1 MYTTCKNWLLGMS
14 VSGLWLLGAAPVCA
28 VEPAAAARDRQLERV
43 VEREPPATPDPQM
56 QAVLDELQQLYETP
70 LEKLTPAEA
79 RQRPGPHAA
88 VTMLLKKHGK
98 PTEPLAM
105 KDVYNLEIA
114 GQHGRIPLRIYLP
127 DGVAKP
133 LPVVVYWHGGGWVLG
148 DLNTYDASCRA
159 LAKSASCLVI
169 SCDYRHAPEHP
180 FPAATDDALT
190 AYRWAIEN
198 AAKYGGDPRRI
209 AVAGESAG
217 GNLAAVTAMRAR
229 DEHLQLP
236 VYQLLIYPVLDFN
249 LESASYQ
256 EHAAAAPLNRDMM
269 QWFWAQYLKDADQGD
284 NLYASPL
291 RAKRFDKLPPAMIIT
306 ADIDP
311 LRSEGEAYADKLRN
325 AGVPVEYA
333 NYQGVTHEFF
343 GMGAV
348 IDKAREAVTRAA
360 DGLQRAFEPSTTT
373 R

>member
-1 MYTTCKNWLLGMS
+1 MYAKWQCGLLAMS
-14 VSGLWLLGAAPVCA
+14 LGGLICGHPSLINAA
-28 VEPAAAARDRQLERV
+28 EPDADAREQQADRA
-43 VEREPPATPDPQM
+43 VERELPATPDPQM
-56 QAVLDELQQLYETP
+56 QSVLDELQKLYETP
-70 LEKLTPAEA
+70 LAKLTPAEV
-79 RQRPGPHAA
+79 RYGPGPHEA
-88 VTMLLKKHGK
+88 VTRLLKKHGK
-98 PTEPLAM
+98 PTEPIAM
-105 KDVYNLEIA
+105 KDVLNLEIA
-114 GQHGRIPLRIYLP
+114 GQEGRIPVRIYLP

-133 LPVVVYWHGGGWVLG
+133 MPVVVYWHGGGWVLG
-148 DLNTYDASCRA
+148 DLDTYDASCRA
-159 LAKSASCLVI
+159 LAKTASCLVI

-180 FPAATDDALT
+180 FPAAADDALT

-229 DEHLQLP
+229 DEHLQMP

-249 LESASYQ
+249 LESASYK
-256 EHAAAAPLNRDMM
+256 EHAAAAPLNGEMM
-269 QWFWAQYLKDADQGD
+269 QWFWAQYLKDADHAD
-284 NLYASPL
+284 NPYASPL

-325 AGVPVEYA
+325 AGVPVEHA
-333 NYQGVTHEFF
+333 NYEGLTHEFF

-348 IDKAREAVTRAA
+348 IEKAHAAVKRAS
-360 DGLQRAFEPSTTT
+360 DGLQCAFEPSTTQ